1 MKLATNASTSP
12 SPGLRTRLSTRL
24 TILFVLLSIN
34 PLAVVG
40 YLAYDN
46 GRRTIEQSTLN
57 RLISTTILKQ
67 SEFER
72 WIDDSEQSLMELAR
86 RPSIREYAAVMASRD
101 PSTGSGRD
109 PADPEYR
116 AAHGS
121 ILEDHLKPT
130 LEEEESLLDLS
141 ILRGDDGLILV
152 STNGQHE
159 GKYKESQPYFLEGR
173 SRTYVQNT
181 YYSLTLGEAA
191 MAIGTPI
198 RDREGNLIAVLAG
211 HVDLAEMSKI
221 MMQRSGLSATEETYL
236 VNKFNFFV
244 TESRFEPGYA
254 LKKALHTEGV
264 EACLAHND
272 GVGFY
277 DDYRGVPVIGAYRWM
292 PERELC
298 ILTEVDQAEAFAPIV
313 ALRKTVLG
321 IGVGVAL
328 VVAALGLI
336 FARTITGPLRQLVK
350 GAQAIG
356 RGDLETRIEVRARDE
371 IGQLAGAFNEM
382 AADLRRSLGA
392 LRESEAKY
400 RNLTESLDELIYRA
414 DPETLVATYVNR
426 AVERI
431 YGYTV
436 EEFLGDP
443 TLWESTIHPEDKERV
458 FAWFT
463 EAQRKMES
471 GAIEYRIIRK
481 DKTVRW
487 VEDHVSW
494 EKDQQG
500 NLVSMTGVMYDITER
515 KRAEEELSVA
525 YDALAS
531 SISGVIITDLEGKIR
546 YANPAF
552 LRMFEYEDRDRAIG
566 KRAAESFP
574 AERVQKLSDVQA
586 IIDRVEGETEEFLVQ
601 HRDGT
606 VFHVEVSSSVVTDKE
621 GNDVGQMASF
631 VDITERKQAEEAL
644 KEYSERLEEMVE
656 ERTRALRDAQEQ
668 LVRSEKLAVLGQLAG
683 GVGHELRNPL
693 GAVKNAAYFLRMVLQ
708 KPEPDVAEM
717 LQILDR
723 EVDNCERII
732 SSLLDFA
739 QPRELALRQVHL
751 PEVIE
756 EALARTTVPN
766 LPAQAGN
773 VEVLTRYAEALPLIT
788 ADPDQLGLVFGNLI
802 LNAVQAMPG
811 GGRLTI
817 TAAYVEGGTVRNP
830 QSAIR
835 IQVSDTGV
843 GISEEHMGK
852 IFEPLFTTKA
862 KGMGLGLAVSKTLL
876 ERHGGTIEV
885 ESQVGKGT
893 TFTVRLPLAGERGS

>member
-24 TILFVLLSIN
+24 TILFVLLSIS

-46 GRRTIEQSTLN
+46 GQRTIEQDTHN
-57 RLISTTILKQ
+57 RLISTTILKEA
-67 SEFER
+67 EFNRWVEGNER
-72 WIDDSEQSLMELAR
+72 SLRELAR
-86 RPSIREYAAVMASRD
+86 RPTIGEYAAVMAWRD

-109 PADPEYR
+109 PADPEYQ
-116 AAHGS
+116 AAHRS
-121 ILEDHLKPT
+121 LHEDHLNTT
-130 LEEEESLLDLS
+130 LEEERGFLDLS
-141 ILRGDDGLILV
+141 ILRDDGLILC
-152 STNGQHE
+152 STDEKLE
-159 GKYKESQPYFLEGR
+159 GKYKESEPYFVEGK
-173 SRTYVQNT
+173 SRTYVQNA

-198 RDREGNLIAVLAG
+198 EDKDGNLIAVLAG
-211 HVDLAEMSKI
+211 HVDLAEMSEI
-221 MMQRSGLSATEETYL
+221 MMQRSGLSASEETYL

-328 VVAALGLI
+328 VVAALGLF
-336 FARTITGPLRQLVK
+336 FARTITGPLRQLVE

-487 VEDHVSW
+487 GEDHVSW

-723 EVDNCERII
+723 EVDNCDRII

-739 QPRELALRQVHL
+739 RPRELAPRQVHL
-751 PEVIE
+751 PGVIGQ
-756 EALARTTVPN
+756 ALARNTVPD

-773 VEVLTRYAEALPLIT
+773 VQVLTRYAEALPPIM

-802 LNAVQAMPG
+802 RNAVQAMPG